1 MFNNWGINQLQHVHV
16 RNSKKSLKYLQRIQ
30 NTEKERSTNSTGSV
44 VAVTYMTH
52 ACNMNEGDMS
62 QDPRPPPRIT
72 CQWTV
77 APLPDAGPAVIWGMR
92 LGPCL
97 SPDTLHLHSMLPV
110 FTGMQARECPAHIGW
125 AAHPREHRWPQP
137 MCWQLPAAP
146 TSSNHRKESKS
157 QFSFMSKGSREQWSS
172 LNLSSTVWAERTAHS
187 RWVKVECPRLY
198 YLPSVSSCSGT
209 RQQKQREQHSVNY
222 VGDLSARSLSPL
234 SWASFSKSTRI
245 SEQSS
250 HPAPETRRCP
260 PVLVTRAPRLATHW
274 RLSSNGMLVLPLCYF
289 LFYIYKKIYKQ
300 RYQLAA
306 VDIIITTCKWRHLPR
321 AQEVIPVNI
330 HTPSCLCAR
339 YLEIPATLS
348 QQTCGI
354 HEQVS
359 SFWYILPYL
368 SDGRS
373 SLLQLD

>member
-1 MFNNWGINQLQHVHV
+1 
-16 RNSKKSLKYLQRIQ
+16 
-30 NTEKERSTNSTGSV
+30 
-44 VAVTYMTH
+44 MTH
-52 ACNMNEGDMS
+52 ACNMNVGDVS

-110 FTGMQARECPAHIGW
+110 FTGMQARECPAHTGW
-125 AAHPREHRWPQP
+125 AAHPREHRWPQSTCAGSFRQHP
-137 MCWQLPAAP
+137 HPP
-146 TSSNHRKESKS
+146 TTERNPRANSASWARGVVNSEALLTS
-157 QFSFMSKGSREQWSS
+157 QVLCGLRG
-172 LNLSSTVWAERTAHS
+172 LHTLAG
-187 RWVKVECPRLY
+187 VKVERPRLY
-198 YLPSVSSCSGT
+198 YLPSVSSCSGM

-222 VGDLSARSLSPL
+222 AGDLSARSLSPL
-234 SWASFSKSTRI
+234 SWASFSKSSRI

-250 HPAPETRRCP
+250 RPAPEPRRRP
-260 PVLVTRAPRLATHW
+260 PVLVTRAPRLAAHW
-274 RLSSNGMLVLPLCYF
+274 RLSSNSMLVLPLCYF
-289 LFYIYKKIYKQ
+289 LFYICKKIYKQ

-306 VDIIITTCKWRHLPR
+306 VDIIITTCKWWHSPR

-339 YLEIPATLS
+339 YLEIPVTLS

>member
-1 MFNNWGINQLQHVHV
+1 
-16 RNSKKSLKYLQRIQ
+16 
-30 NTEKERSTNSTGSV
+30 
-44 VAVTYMTH
+44 MTH
-52 ACNMNEGDMS
+52 ACNMNVGDVS

-77 APLPDAGPAVIWGMR
+77 AWRWACGYLRNAAGSLPQSWHAALAFHAPGVHWNAGSGVPSTHSLGSSSPGAPLAAVTAGSFRQHPHPPTTERNPRANSASWARAAVNSEALLTSQVLCGLR
-92 LGPCL
+92 G
-97 SPDTLHLHSMLPV
+97 LHALA
-110 FTGMQARECPAHIGW
+110 G
-125 AAHPREHRWPQP
+125 
-137 MCWQLPAAP
+137 
-146 TSSNHRKESKS
+146 
-157 QFSFMSKGSREQWSS
+157 
-172 LNLSSTVWAERTAHS
+172 
-187 RWVKVECPRLY
+187 VKVESPRLY
-198 YLPSVSSCSGT
+198 YLPSVSSCSGM
-209 RQQKQREQHSVNY
+209 RQQKQQEQHSVNY

-260 PVLVTRAPRLATHW
+260 PLLVTRAPRLATHW
-274 RLSSNGMLVLPLCYF
+274 RLSSNSMLVLPLCYF

-306 VDIIITTCKWRHLPR
+306 VDIIITTCKWWHSPR

-339 YLEIPATLS
+339 YLEIPVTLS